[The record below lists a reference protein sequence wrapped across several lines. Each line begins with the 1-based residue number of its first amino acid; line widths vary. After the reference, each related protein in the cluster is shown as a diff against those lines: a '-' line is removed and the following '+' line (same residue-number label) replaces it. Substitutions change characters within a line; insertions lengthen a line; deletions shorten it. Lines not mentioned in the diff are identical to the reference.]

1 MNITFI
7 GGGNMAAALIGGMLQ
22 QGFTKSQI
30 NVVEI
35 SAENRKKIKH
45 TFDINAVMELIAG
58 VLDSDVIILAVKPQ
72 QLKEL
77 ARELAPLLKNQM
89 IISIA
94 AGIRATD
101 ISRWLGG
108 HQCVVRAM
116 PNTPA
121 LVQAGVTGL
130 YALPAVN
137 VQERK
142 NAETILAAVGTVLW
156 VEQEEMLHTITAISG
171 SGPAYIFYFI
181 EAMQQAGKE
190 LGLDADQARQLSL
203 QTFSGAVK
211 LASQSDDDVAELRA
225 RVTSKGGTTQQA
237 IQAME
242 KNDIKRHIISAIHA
256 ASTRSKELSD
266 ELGGD

>member
-22 QGFTKSQI
+22 QGFATSQI

-35 SAENRKKIKH
+35 NADNRKKIKQ
-45 TFDINAVMELIAG
+45 TFAISAVAELAVG
-58 VLDSDVIILAVKPQ
+58 VADSDVIILAVKPQ
-72 QLKEL
+72 QLADL
-77 ARELAPLLKNQM
+77 AHDLAPLLKKQM
-89 IISIA
+89 VVSIA

-101 ISRWLGG
+101 ISRWLGR

-116 PNTPA
+116 PNTPS

-130 YALPAVN
+130 YALPAVDAE
-137 VQERK
+137 ERK
-142 NAETILAAVGTVLW
+142 NAETILAAVGSVIW
-156 VEQEEMLHTITAISG
+156 VDQEEMLHTITAISG

-181 EAMQQAGKE
+181 EAMQQAGEK

-211 LASQSDDDVAELRA
+211 LAEQSDDDVAVLRA
-225 RVTSKGGTTQQA
+225 RVTSKGGTTQAA
-237 IQAME
+237 IQTME
-242 KNDIKRHIISAIHA
+242 KNEIKRGIISAIYA
-256 ASTRSKELSD
+256 ANTRSKELSD
-266 ELGGD
+266 ELGKR